1 MICFFYDILLL
12 GDNMEE
18 KYLKLHALTLRNEE
32 ILRDK
37 ECVCIYCKKDFN
49 YKDIVDFIGD
59 SDGLT
64 AECPYCHIDSVLP
77 KEYDGYVVTK
87 EDLDYLYEFYF

>member
-1 MICFFYDILLL
+1 
-12 GDNMEE
+12 MEE
-18 KYLKLHALTLRNEE
+18 KYYNLHRLTSRNEE

-37 ECVCIYCKKDFN
+37 KCVCIYCKKEFD
-49 YKDIVDFIGD
+49 YKDIVDYISD

-64 AECPYCHIDSVLP
+64 AECPYCGIDSVLP

-87 EDLDYLYEFYF
+87 EDLDKLYEEYF